1 MKVLGWS
8 LSITAAA
15 SLLFL
20 TQFVSAQSQSSRSH
34 VAVPDSSIERPA
46 DLGVNAHNHLL
57 VMMPETGKFPGNAQ
71 RKELPPVP
79 GFFFETPASIA
90 CVYNLVQHPAT
101 AAIRSKH

>member
-20 TQFVSAQSQSSRSH
+20 TQFVSAQSESSRGH
-34 VAVPDSSIERPA
+34 IAVPNSSIERPA

-71 RKELPPVP
+71 PKELPPFP

-90 CVYNLVQHPAT
+90 CVYNLV
-101 AAIRSKH
+101 

>member
-1 MKVLGWS
+1 
-8 LSITAAA
+8 
-15 SLLFL
+15 
-20 TQFVSAQSQSSRSH
+20 
-34 VAVPDSSIERPA
+34 
-46 DLGVNAHNHLL
+46 LL